1 MDIKIASSWDE
12 VTLEQFDKI
21 QQIKNI
27 DEFTT
32 ADILSVLTNIEA
44 EELLLL
50 DVADYSALVDKI
62 KFLNEHPR
70 KCIPE
75 SKIKIGDITF
85 NVTLSALKMTAGQ
98 FLDFKS
104 LISADNIDKRLAR
117 LMLCFMI
124 PEGHKYNDGYDTEEM
139 LDVIYKNMTVVEVT
153 AYSNFFT
160 LQLKAYADAT
170 LEYSVKQI
178 KKDKKLTM
186 EQKKFLIARIK
197 EVKDIIKNGGC
208 LA

>member
-1 MDIKIASSWDE
+1 
-12 VTLEQFDKI
+12 
-21 QQIKNI
+21 
-27 DEFTT
+27 
-32 ADILSVLTNIEA
+32 
-44 EELLLL
+44 
-50 DVADYSALVDKI
+50 
-62 KFLNEHPR
+62 
-70 KCIPE
+70 
-75 SKIKIGDITF
+75 
-85 NVTLSALKMTAGQ
+85 MTAGQ